1 MFFYIIKKKKGIT
14 CVALATHRLIVH
26 PPRLMKG
33 MSTLKGSDFEP
44 FFLNRRGIFGFPW
57 GAKGQKM
64 IILR

>member
-1 MFFYIIKKKKGIT
+1 M
-14 CVALATHRLIVH
+14 ALATHRLIVH

-33 MSTLKGSDFEP
+33 LSTLKGSDFEP

-64 IILR
+64 IIQR